1 MKLAGSYCRLF
12 VHDVHVRV
20 RIREAMARAAFAA
33 QASPR
38 TAALARSSPVTH
50 CSRASSCRVRI
61 PETMARIWSI
71 VRSDGSEVQ
80 LNGNC

>member
-50 CSRASSCRVRI
+50 CSRASSCRVWPPAPTYRASSR
-61 PETMARIWSI
+61 ARLSFDNG
-71 VRSDGSEVQ
+71 RSVG
-80 LNGNC
+80 